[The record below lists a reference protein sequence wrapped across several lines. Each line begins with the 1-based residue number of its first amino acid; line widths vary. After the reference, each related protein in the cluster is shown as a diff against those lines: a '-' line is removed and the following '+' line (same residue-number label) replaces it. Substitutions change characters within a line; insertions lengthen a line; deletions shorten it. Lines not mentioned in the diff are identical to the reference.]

1 MGAWYGLAP
10 IGSERTCKR
19 RGYRGYFPNAV
30 IFPIMFRA
38 FIKDRFTRDI
48 EKLREEFNTGIVY
61 LNHSLTNLNGER
73 IKYLLGV
80 YTGLAEHITA
90 MHKLFKPRH
99 SPRNK
104 QEQIEMFRLA
114 EDATEKLT
122 QTFNVRR
129 ILLSSE
135 TVRLFTQ
142 YQIDC
147 AVMLDAVNEAMIASP
162 NVISDAK
169 REELWNMVQPFL
181 RTFLDQI
188 NDEFRKVIAAK

>member
-1 MGAWYGLAP
+1 
-10 IGSERTCKR
+10 
-19 RGYRGYFPNAV
+19 
-30 IFPIMFRA
+30 MFRA